1 MEIPEDL
8 SLNRTMFKHLE
19 QINLLQDD
27 YTQYQY
33 IDVFLRESRHHRT
46 EEKES
51 TAFPRL
57 GRWNPLEVAW
67 NAHGSSEAVRSPAKS
82 FILRETIYIEWAYSQ
97 YAHTYIYIYNI
108 HSYISGYDIIL
119 IIVIF
124 ELNDAIFN

>member
-97 YAHTYIYIYNI
+97 YAHTYIYNI

>member
-1 MEIPEDL
+1 
-8 SLNRTMFKHLE
+8 MFKHLE

-82 FILRETIYIEWAYSQ
+82 FILRETIYIEWACSQ
-97 YAHTYIYIYNI
+97 YAHTYIYMYIYI
-108 HSYISGYDIIL
+108 YIIYT
-119 IIVIF
+119 
-124 ELNDAIFN
+124 AIFLGMILS

>member
-97 YAHTYIYIYNI
+97 YAHTYIYIIYT
-108 HSYISGYDIIL
+108 
-119 IIVIF
+119 
-124 ELNDAIFN
+124 AIFLGMILS